1 VGCRRTHVSRAPAGR
16 PALSWHAAAPCD
28 RTGNPSRAAPVDPRR
43 AGRQPGSRRGRAAD
57 ARHERQNRGPG
68 DPRPCAREQALPAQP
83 GIASRP
89 FGGDRD
95 ATARRTM
102 NPFRVALAVARK
114 DLRSEWRTRELVPA
128 LAQFIILALLIGNFG
143 FQIDSRSAPSIAP
156 GILWLALVF
165 AGLIAFGRT
174 FAAEREQSSLEAMLM
189 TPASPV
195 AIFAGKALAASALL
209 ILCEVVLLPALS
221 LFFGTPFSAELV
233 IAVLLAT
240 IGMAS
245 LGCLFAA
252 VVARVRARELLLPLL
267 VLPLWIPFIVA
278 GGQAVQSAMGL
289 PGSYDQAIGLLV
301 DFDILFVVLTSLA
314 ARFVLDARLNSS
326 LVLLIIYAGYLLVR
340 RLSEAGRQTARIA
353 AVVGIFGF
361 IDVPVVYFSVDWWAT
376 HHPGPVITSD
386 ALPPQMLAT
395 FLFTM

>member
-1 VGCRRTHVSRAPAGR
+1 
-16 PALSWHAAAPCD
+16 
-28 RTGNPSRAAPVDPRR
+28 
-43 AGRQPGSRRGRAAD
+43 
-57 ARHERQNRGPG
+57 
-68 DPRPCAREQALPAQP
+68 
-83 GIASRP
+83 
-89 FGGDRD
+89 
-95 ATARRTM
+95 M
-102 NPFRVALAVARK
+102 NPFRATIAVARK
-114 DLRSEWRTRELVPA
+114 DLLSEWRTREMVPA
-128 LAQFIILALLIGNFG
+128 LVQFVVLALLIGNFG

-314 ARFVLDARLNSS
+314 ARFVLD
-326 LVLLIIYAGYLLVR
+326 
-340 RLSEAGRQTARIA
+340 E
-353 AVVGIFGF
+353 
-361 IDVPVVYFSVDWWAT
+361 
-376 HHPGPVITSD
+376 
-386 ALPPQMLAT
+386 
-395 FLFTM
+395 